1 MTIPHPLNFIATL
14 DSRPMHIA
22 LFYEDE
28 DYAKQIEYAFLRNG
42 LAKSQHCIY
51 TTHGEDSSSNADDE
65 EESWGEG
72 DGSNSTVIES
82 IRLEMI
88 KHGID
93 VNKFE
98 KSGYLH
104 IMKINDP
111 RSDPSGFEKGI
122 ENILDRILQGKKPPI
137 RLVCN
142 SRKIIENSE
151 DARANMLLERSIHSN
166 FLDEFPG
173 LLMCPYQLNKVPSRI
188 QLEWFLNHMQHHHS
202 AIFAPK
208 YFEGSGL
215 ILDQYGI

>member
-1 MTIPHPLNFIATL
+1 MTMPHPLDFIATL

-28 DYAKQIEYAFLRNG
+28 EYAKQIEYAFLRNG

-51 TTHGEDSSSNADDE
+51 TTHEEDSSNADVE
-65 EESWGEG
+65 Q
-72 DGSNSTVIES
+72 
-82 IRLEMI
+82 IRTEMI

-122 ENILDRILQGKKPPI
+122 ENILNRILQGKKPPI

>member
-1 MTIPHPLNFIATL
+1 LRTIAHPLDFIATL

-28 DYAKQIEYAFLRNG
+28 EYAKQIEYAFLRNG
-42 LAKSQHCIY
+42 LARSQHCIY
-51 TTHGEDSSSNADDE
+51 TTHEGEDNSSSNADAE
-65 EESWGEG
+65 Q
-72 DGSNSTVIES
+72 
-82 IRLEMI
+82 IRTDMI

-93 VNKFE
+93 VSKFE

-111 RSDPSGFEKGI
+111 RSDPSGFERGI
-122 ENILDRILQGKKPPI
+122 ENILNRVLQGKKPPI

-142 SRKIIENSE
+142 SKKIIENEE
-151 DARANMLLERSIHSN
+151 DAKANILLERSIHSN

-173 LLMCPYQLNKVPSRI
+173 LLMCPYQLNKVPSPV
-188 QLEWFLNHMQHHHS
+188 QLEWFLNHMRHHHS

-215 ILDQYGI
+215 ILDQY

>member
-1 MTIPHPLNFIATL
+1 MTIPHPLDFIATL

-22 LFYEDE
+22 LFFEDE
-28 DYAKQIEYAFLRNG
+28 KYAKQIEYAFLRSG

-51 TTHGEDSSSNADDE
+51 TTHGEDSSSNADVE
-65 EESWGEG
+65 Q
-72 DGSNSTVIES
+72 
-82 IRLEMI
+82 IRTEMI